1 MAIFTTSENSNS
13 GLSEAAIESLA
24 IVAKR
29 AHQNENEKV
38 RTTQSINELTIVMNR
53 LVEKLDD
60 ERSVKDQ
67 LISIATIL
75 KQLGELNSDKLSEV
89 QSSLTIELR
98 AISKQLI
105 EIEKLN
111 QRNKNND

>member
-1 MAIFTTSENSNS
+1 
-13 GLSEAAIESLA
+13 
-24 IVAKR
+24 
-29 AHQNENEKV
+29 
-38 RTTQSINELTIVMNR
+38 MNR

-67 LISIATIL
+67 LITIASIL

-105 EIEKLN
+105 EIEKTN

>member
-1 MAIFTTSENSNS
+1 
-13 GLSEAAIESLA
+13 
-24 IVAKR
+24 
-29 AHQNENEKV
+29 
-38 RTTQSINELTIVMNR
+38 MNR